1 MTSILTTL
9 TCAML
14 GLYALVQFDE
24 ALRTFRASYTHLQ
37 RHFLATYQLSAC
49 GSLLS
54 AHKNLAVTHAR
65 LEEIVPTEHKR
76 WQAKAETYRQRL
88 AYRLAPMGW
97 NATRCRQVRFA
108 NRRLTL
114 YEQNPTE
121 PSHWPNWHYT
131 LSAGKEN
138 SHG

>member
-24 ALRTFRASYTHLQ
+24 ALRTLRASYTHLQ
-37 RHFLATYQLSAC
+37 RHFLATYRLSAC

-54 AHKNLAVTHAR
+54 AHENLAVTLAR
-65 LEEIVPTEHKR
+65 LEAIAPTQHKR
-76 WQAKAETYRQRL
+76 WQTKAETYRRRL
-88 AYRLAPMGW
+88 AHRLAPKGW
-97 NATRCRQVRFA
+97 DATHCRQLRFA
-108 NRRLTL
+108 RRRLML
-114 YEQNPTE
+114 YEQNPAE

-131 LSAGKEN
+131 LTDGKEDH
-138 SHG
+138 HG